1 MPVEAQAAGVP
12 VIAYGVGGAA
22 ETVLDGRTG
31 VLFAE
36 QSATALAAA
45 IERFEGLGL
54 GCSGRAR
61 ERAALRPRALPRGD
75 GGGDR
80 PGLRDARQAVVCP
93 TVQEVLPGVFHWTA
107 PHPRIGVEVS
117 SYWLDGSGVLFDP
130 LVPPRAGLEWFAER
144 AVTPVAIL
152 LSNRHHYRESG
163 RFAERFGCSVHCN
176 RAGLHEFSHG
186 EAVQGFDLGEEL
198 PGGVLACELGAI
210 CPDDTALHLTEER
223 ALVIA
228 DGVVRGGP
236 YGQSARSASSRTR

>member
-1 MPVEAQAAGVP
+1 M
-12 VIAYGVGGAA
+12 
-22 ETVLDGRTG
+22 
-31 VLFAE
+31 
-36 QSATALAAA
+36 
-45 IERFEGLGL
+45 
-54 GCSGRAR
+54 
-61 ERAALRPRALPRGD
+61 
-75 GGGDR
+75 
-80 PGLRDARQAVVCP
+80 
-93 TVQEVLPGVFHWTA
+93 FHWTA

-198 PGGVLACELGAI
+198 PGGVVACELGAI
-210 CPDDTALHLTEER
+210 CPDDTALHLPDQR

-236 YGQSARSASSRTR
+236 YGQSGPLGFVPDSLMDDPPATRRGLLAACARLLAELDFDHLLLAHGGPVIGDGRDLLQDLVDCGGRTAFEM